1 MGAGI
6 TTVSRASLYRMEIIA
21 IKIAKDKSASGNTRT
36 KCSCIAASCS
46 HQLPAVHAKQQHE
59 VISCQLFA

>member
-36 KCSCIAASCS
+36 KCSCIAAS
-46 HQLPAVHAKQQHE
+46 
-59 VISCQLFA
+59 